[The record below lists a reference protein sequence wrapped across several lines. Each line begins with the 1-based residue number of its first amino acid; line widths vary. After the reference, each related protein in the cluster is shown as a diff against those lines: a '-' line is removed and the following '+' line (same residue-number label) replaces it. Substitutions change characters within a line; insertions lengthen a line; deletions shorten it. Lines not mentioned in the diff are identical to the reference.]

1 MTIVNINDIEDL
13 ILAKHEIDLILN
25 EKGELEGRSNLQ
37 DFMRIYGS
45 PDYIYLIGDK
55 QIPFKY
61 IKFDNNDFLFITDTD
76 EVSINIVKTKLK
88 LIKYNLDNLVK
99 LSRSELATKIDMDN
113 VIIHNNNYY
122 M

>member
-76 EVSINIVKTKLK
+76 EVSIPESVQDLNI
-88 LIKYNLDNLVK
+88 ISPNLSLPTAVRREQ
-99 LSRSELATKIDMDN
+99 SCR
-113 VIIHNNNYY
+113 
-122 M
+122 